1 MKRILPAILPIL
13 AATICHAQT
22 LDTAYVD
29 GSIYVKLFDT
39 SAAHIDL
46 LSPPLDSLITKYGL
60 DTMYWPFKG
69 YNVPLD
75 QTYRLEFTEIGK
87 TDSLIAE
94 LESLPMFEYAE
105 KVPLGIS
112 DGFVPNDVNANQ
124 TYLTKIN
131 AESAWGISQGSQQV
145 VIAIIDNGVRLTHE
159 DLAANIW
166 VNPGETLGNGV
177 DDDNN
182 GRKDDING
190 FDIADNDNNPNPPPG
205 ISNSSG
211 FVHGTHCAG
220 IASAVT
226 NNGKGIASIG
236 FKVKIMAVKVAR
248 NSGNDRELTHS
259 YEGVFY
265 AMRAGADIISMS
277 FGGAGGGQTALTIIN
292 AAFNSGAVLIA
303 AAGNEGVSTPS
314 FPAAFANVISVGATG
329 NNDQIASFS
338 NFGSTVDVMAP
349 GVSILSTLAGSDD
362 SYGFLSGT
370 SMACPLVAGLA
381 GLILSADGNLSPSEV
396 RNVLTGGCDNI
407 NSVNPGLNGQ
417 IGAGRINAFKTLS
430 LVAGV
435 NAVEDLRTSGFLIC
449 PNPFKDLLNVSIGRE
464 DNMPVSISIFDHSGR
479 RVFKCETPL
488 QEITLSLKELPEG
501 IYFLRINRDASMLAG
516 KIIKH

>member
-1 MKRILPAILPIL
+1 MKRISPAIFQIVIS
-13 AATICHAQT
+13 TICSAQT
-22 LDTAYVD
+22 FDTAYVD

-39 SAAHIDL
+39 STAHIDF
-46 LSPPLDSLITKYGL
+46 LSPPLDTLIAKYGL

-69 YNVPLD
+69 YNIPLD
-75 QTYRLEFTEIGK
+75 QTYRLDFTEISK

-112 DGFVPNDVNANQ
+112 DGFVPNDVNSNQ

-145 VIAIIDNGVRLTHE
+145 TIAIIDNGVRLTHE

-166 VNPGETLGNGV
+166 VNPGEIPGNGM

-182 GRKDDING
+182 GRRDDING

-205 ISNSSG
+205 ISNNSG

-226 NNGKGIASIG
+226 DNGKGIASIG
-236 FKVKIMAVKVAR
+236 FKVKVMAVKVAR
-248 NSGNDRELTHS
+248 NTGNDRELTHS

-277 FGGAGGGQTALTIIN
+277 FGGASGGQTAQSVIN
-292 AAFNSGAVLIA
+292 AAFNAGVVLIA
-303 AAGNEGVSTPS
+303 AAGNEGVSAPS

-338 NFGSTVDVMAP
+338 NFGSTIDVMAP

-396 RNVLTGGCDNI
+396 RNALTGGCDNI

-417 IGAGRINAFKTLS
+417 IGAGRINAFETLS
-430 LVAGV
+430 QVTGSTAISDPIDNGI
-435 NAVEDLRTSGFLIC
+435 LIY
-449 PNPFKDLLNVSIGRE
+449 PNPFEEVLH
-464 DNMPVSISIFDHSGR
+464 ISMQSTMISDIIIFDHAGKK
-479 RVFKCETPL
+479 VFSS
-488 QEITLSLKELPEG
+488 EISSRQVTLPLKELPSAV
-501 IYFLRINRDASMLAG
+501 YFLQMTGGALLRSERIM
-516 KIIKH
+516 KY